1 MAVILIPVLE
11 DATEVSG
18 EVASADYPLFL
29 HIMDR
34 FPAGHIPELDR
45 LDCPSGM

>member
-1 MAVILIPVLE
+1 LIPVLE
-11 DATEVSG
+11 DAIAVSD
-18 EVASADYPLFL
+18 EVASADYPFLL

-45 LDCPSGM
+45 LDYPSRM